1 VPPESSPE
9 GPTDPV
15 LPSDEELQGLA
26 DRLDAAATGV
36 KDTYGLVARIDL
48 TDEERQGPMG
58 ALVMA
63 FQYGQ
68 ARDSKPGEAYFTK
81 LLGYEDGSRYPPE
94 LAAVPAEVA
103 DLWDRASALVSVPLT
118 KSRLRDL
125 CFEGRWGRVGDHAR
139 LAGEAYLDLASEL
152 ARGET
157 SEQLRAVRAL
167 RQCEA
172 LRRARVLARLSG
184 QADLG
189 KRAAGA
195 IVDALRDVLATD
207 PLDLGRAI
215 VLLETAIEE
224 ELPGEEI
231 EDLLA
236 LLRAEKRDIFFTE
249 RVIRFQLERAPDNE
263 TRTKLHRELV
273 EAWMQE
279 AEQSNPAHRTWNLT
293 TAAARARDFG
303 INDLLAQLTSEL
315 QQTKL
320 EDHGLVEHRVS
331 VPIDGAEA
339 EAYVQGFLDQAS
351 WREALLLLIAN
362 DPPTGKLERNRA
374 NAEEMVR
381 IAPLTATLQ
390 ATLLGADGLPR
401 FTAATDEEQAELRL
415 IRCELAQLQVL
426 GSFVTKILH
435 RIGVKWGP
443 IPVEDLA
450 AFLGEAAHV
459 APPVSATL
467 ARAFNRYFQ
476 DDFEAAGY
484 TATPQIE
491 RLVRDIVLAVNEPAY
506 RLQRGKTP
514 GQYAGLGALLPVLQ
528 RAGVTES
535 WLRFL
540 QTVFAA
546 TAGMNFRNDLL
557 HGFVDEI
564 HAGHAALALLAALYL
579 TRGVIL
585 EAAPADPPAPEASI
599 P

>member
-1 VPPESSPE
+1 
-9 GPTDPV
+9 
-15 LPSDEELQGLA
+15 
-26 DRLDAAATGV
+26 LDAAATGV

-48 TDEERQGPMG
+48 TDDERKGPIS

-81 LLGYEDGSRYPPE
+81 LLGYEDGSVYPPE

-103 DLWDRASALVSVPLT
+103 DLWDRASAVASAPLT
-118 KSRLRDL
+118 RARLHDL

-139 LAGEAYLDLASEL
+139 LAGEAYLDVASEL
-152 ARGET
+152 AQGET
-157 SEQLRAVRAL
+157 SDQLRAVRAV

-172 LRRARVLARLSG
+172 LQRARVLARLTG

-195 IVDALRDVLATD
+195 IIDALRDVLGTD

-215 VLLETAIEE
+215 VLLETAIDE
-224 ELPGEEI
+224 ELPGQEI
-231 EDLLA
+231 EDLLT
-236 LLRAEKRDIFFTE
+236 LLRVETRDIFFTE
-249 RVIRFQLERAPDNE
+249 RVLRFQLEQAPNDEVRANLQRD
-263 TRTKLHRELV
+263 LV

-279 AEQSNPAHRTWNLT
+279 ADRSDPARRTWNLT
-293 TAAARARDFG
+293 MAAARARDFG
-303 INDLLAQLTSEL
+303 INDLLAQLTSRL

-320 EDHGLVEHRVS
+320 EDHGLVQHRAS

-339 EAYVQGFLDQAS
+339 EAYVQGFLDQPS

-381 IAPLTATLQ
+381 IAPLTATLP

-401 FTAATDEEQAELRL
+401 FTAATDEEQSELRL

-426 GSFVTKILH
+426 GSFVAEILQ

-450 AFLGEAAHV
+450 AFLGEADHV

-484 TATPQIE
+484 AATPQIE

-514 GQYAGLGALLPVLQ
+514 GQYAGLGALLPVLR
-528 RAGVTES
+528 RAGVNES
-535 WLRFL
+535 WLRFI

-564 HAGHAALALLAALYL
+564 HAGHAALVLLADLYL
-579 TRGVIL
+579 TRGIIL
-585 EAAPADPPAPEASI
+585 EAARADSAAPQASI